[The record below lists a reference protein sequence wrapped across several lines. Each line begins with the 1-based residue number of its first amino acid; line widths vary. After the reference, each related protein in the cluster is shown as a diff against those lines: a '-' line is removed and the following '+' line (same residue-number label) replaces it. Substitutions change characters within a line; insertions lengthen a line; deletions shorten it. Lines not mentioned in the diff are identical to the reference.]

1 MSNLF
6 LSTAA
11 NNKGLAAATPPMPTS
26 PGSLYLI
33 GLLAKQDGLRV
44 AKNALVARAAYADKD
59 ETRFINIQ
67 LGNIQSDY
75 ARISAMVT
83 AYLSSSAI
91 AQPISQEGLARIR
104 ATVDQLQDLVAK
116 RDRATNILQLVTQL
130 LNEWD
135 GQDEEPAQEGGGNA
149 LRIEGDV
156 I

>member
-11 NNKGLAAATPPMPTS
+11 NTKALGAATPPMPTS

-33 GLLAKQDGLRV
+33 GLLAKQDGLKV
-44 AKNALVARAAYADKD
+44 AKNALVARTAYADKD
-59 ETRFINIQ
+59 ETRFINVQ

-75 ARISAMVT
+75 AKIDAMIT

-91 AQPISQEGLARIR
+91 VQPISQQGLARIR
-104 ATVDQLQDLVAK
+104 AIVEQLQDLVAK
-116 RDRATNILQLVTQL
+116 RDRASNILQLVTQL

-135 GQDEEPAQEGGGNA
+135 GQDEAAPDAGNA

>member
-1 MSNLF
+1 MSKLF
-6 LSTAA
+6 LSTAES
-11 NNKGLAAATPPMPTS
+11 NKALAPATPPMPTS

-33 GLLAKQDGLRV
+33 GLLAKQDGLKV
-44 AKNALVARAAYADKD
+44 AKNALVARAAHADKD
-59 ETRFINIQ
+59 ETRFINVQ

-75 ARISAMVT
+75 AKIEAMIT

-91 AQPISQEGLARIR
+91 VQPISQKGLAQIR
-104 ATVDQLQDLVAK
+104 AIVEQLQDLVAK

-135 GQDEEPAQEGGGNA
+135 GQGEAADAEAGA
-149 LRIEGDV
+149 LRIADDV

>member
-1 MSNLF
+1 MNKLF
-6 LSTAA
+6 LSTNA
-11 NNKGLAAATPPMPTS
+11 NSKGLAGATPPMPTS

-44 AKNALVARAAYADKD
+44 AKNALLARAAYADKD
-59 ETRFINIQ
+59 ETRFINVQ

-75 ARISAMVT
+75 ARIAAMIT

-91 AQPISQEGLARIR
+91 VQPISQQGLARIR
-104 ATVDQLQDLVAK
+104 ATVEQMQDLVAK

-135 GQDEEPAQEGGGNA
+135 GQDEAVEGDGNA

>member
-6 LSTAA
+6 LTTAA
-11 NNKGLAAATPPMPTS
+11 NGKAQPTATPPMPTS

-33 GLLAKQDGLRV
+33 GLLAKQEGLRV
-44 AKNALVARAAYADKD
+44 AKNALLARSAYADKD
-59 ETRFINIQ
+59 ETRFINVQ
-67 LGNIQSDY
+67 LGNIQSDH
-75 ARISAMVT
+75 ARIAAMIT

-91 AQPISQEGLARIR
+91 VQPISQEGLARIR
-104 ATVDQLQDLVAK
+104 ATVEQLQDLVAK

-135 GQDEEPAQEGGGNA
+135 GQDEVQEGDGNA
-149 LRIEGDV
+149 LRIEDDV

>member
-6 LSTAA
+6 LTTAA
-11 NNKGLAAATPPMPTS
+11 NGKAQPTATPPMPTS

-33 GLLAKQDGLRV
+33 GLLAKQEGLRV
-44 AKNALVARAAYADKD
+44 AKNALLARSAYADKD
-59 ETRFINIQ
+59 ETRFINVQ
-67 LGNIQSDY
+67 LGNIQSDH
-75 ARISAMVT
+75 ARIAAMIT

-91 AQPISQEGLARIR
+91 VQPISQEGLARIR
-104 ATVDQLQDLVAK
+104 ATVEQLQDLVAK

-135 GQDEEPAQEGGGNA
+135 GQDAAQEGDGNA
-149 LRIEGDV
+149 LRIEDDV

>member
-1 MSNLF
+1 MSSLF
-6 LSTAA
+6 LTPAA
-11 NNKGLAAATPPMPTS
+11 TNKGVAGATPPMPTS

-44 AKNALVARAAYADKD
+44 AKNALVARAAYADKE
-59 ETRFINIQ
+59 ETRFINVQ

-75 ARISAMVT
+75 ARIAAMIT

-91 AQPISQEGLARIR
+91 VQPISQQGLARIR
-104 ATVDQLQDLVAK
+104 ATVEQLQDLVAK

-135 GQDEEPAQEGGGNA
+135 GQDAPQDGGGNA

>member
-11 NNKGLAAATPPMPTS
+11 NTKTLGAATPPMPTS

-33 GLLAKQDGLRV
+33 GLLAKQDGLKV
-44 AKNALVARAAYADKD
+44 AKNALVARTAYADKD
-59 ETRFINIQ
+59 ETRFINVQ

-75 ARISAMVT
+75 AKIDAMIT

-91 AQPISQEGLARIR
+91 VQPISQQGLARIR
-104 ATVDQLQDLVAK
+104 AIVEQLQDLVAK
-116 RDRATNILQLVTQL
+116 RDRASNILQLVTQL

-135 GQDEEPAQEGGGNA
+135 GQGEAAQDAGNA